1 MVTTTVAETDLHRVL
16 SSSVGWGTCD
26 CNRLGVMISD
36 SVICVV
42 YVIYIC
48 DNAWIWHLPFR
59 EFCVQTCNTSNYL
72 SDYNDIVA
80 RCYQLPQD
88 IQGITE

>member
-36 SVICVV
+36 SVIYVV
-42 YVIYIC
+42 YVIYVY
-48 DNAWIWHLPFR
+48 NYARIWHLQFGH
-59 EFCVQTCNTSNYL
+59 FAYKTVLHQTISATIMTALRDATNYHRM
-72 SDYNDIVA
+72 YRV
-80 RCYQLPQD
+80 
-88 IQGITE
+88 